1 MVSLH
6 RPAATLF
13 LACALPIFCMA
24 QMAATLNGT
33 VEDQSAAVIS
43 SAKATLLNE
52 NSGECRRVATDEEGH
67 FLFKNLAG
75 GEYLLS
81 VESAGFQNFETTV
94 RVAGASLNLNIR
106 MKIAAGEQV
115 TVRSTPADRVSPE
128 SNSDALK
135 INDNFLRVLPAE
147 SQNLS
152 PLLARFLS
160 PAASGTGGPSIV
172 VDGIEADQLDDL
184 PVSAIKRMAI
194 NRNPY
199 SAEYRR
205 PGKARVEVTTKT
217 GSTTLF
223 HGGLALY
230 WRNSAFDARNALAKT
245 KSDLNRSV
253 WDATFSGPFLWKKA
267 SFFLAAQQLTSD
279 ESVVVNALTPT
290 GPLFENVP
298 TSLRG
303 SDFLGRID
311 LRRSSHL
318 LSFLCGF
325 SRKRDDNRTVGGLN
339 LLETRSGETNRAD
352 RIQFTDQATLS
363 PTLLNTI
370 RIFARKRTI
379 RVGALPMGPATVVNG
394 AFVGGVPQ
402 ASKVEHQD
410 FFEIDN
416 TTVHTHGNHMFR
428 FGETAR
434 IWTVHGMDQSNLGG
448 TFEFGDLHHLAL
460 QRPYV
465 FRINQG
471 SSGVSFSVHEVSGF
485 LQGDLKLHSALS
497 VSAGVRYEWQ
507 SALDRRNSLAP
518 RLAIA
523 YAPGDQKT
531 VFRAGAGIFYENLPE
546 AAIWRASILNGIQQ
560 TEWVLS
566 NPTYPNAGSPGN
578 WNVPPSA
585 FHLARD
591 LQVPYLLN
599 ASVSVER
606 ELSTGTQLTL
616 ETHTVR
622 GLHLF
627 RTRDTNAPLPQTG
640 VRPLSGFLNLNQLE
654 STAAMRST
662 GFSVNFRG
670 HLGKRAYIVAQYT
683 LSNTINDAAG
693 LFSLPA
699 NNYDL
704 RAERGRAGFD
714 RRHQLTLTGMV
725 DLPAST
731 RIGAVLALSSA
742 PPFDITTGFD
752 DNHDTVA
759 TDRPPGITRN
769 AGQATGMAQLDLR
782 CTKLVRLPHL
792 LNREGAAKHF
802 DLSID
807 AFNVLNHTNYNTY
820 VGVTSSA
827 LFGRPVTALP
837 ARTVQVS
844 IRYRF

>member
-1 MVSLH
+1 
-6 RPAATLF
+6 
-13 LACALPIFCMA
+13 
-24 QMAATLNGT
+24 
-33 VEDQSAAVIS
+33 
-43 SAKATLLNE
+43 
-52 NSGECRRVATDEEGH
+52 
-67 FLFKNLAG
+67 
-75 GEYLLS
+75 
-81 VESAGFQNFETTV
+81 
-94 RVAGASLNLNIR
+94 
-106 MKIAAGEQV
+106 
-115 TVRSTPADRVSPE
+115 
-128 SNSDALK
+128 
-135 INDNFLRVLPAE
+135 
-147 SQNLS
+147 
-152 PLLARFLS
+152 
-160 PAASGTGGPSIV
+160 
-172 VDGIEADQLDDL
+172 
-184 PVSAIKRMAI
+184 MAI

-230 WRNSAFDARNALAKT
+230 WRNSAFDARNALAQT

-370 RIFARKRTI
+370 RIFARKLTI

-485 LQGDLKLHSALS
+485 LHRDLKLHSALS

-531 VFRAGAGIFYENLPE
+531 VFRAGIFYENLPE

-560 TEWVLS
+560 IEWVLS
-566 NPTYPNAGSPGN
+566 SPPYPNAGSPGN
-578 WNVPPSA
+578 WNVPPST

-725 DLPAST
+725 DL
-731 RIGAVLALSSA
+731 
-742 PPFDITTGFD
+742 
-752 DNHDTVA
+752 
-759 TDRPPGITRN
+759 RN
-769 AGQATGMAQLDLR
+769 AGQATGLAQLDLR

-792 LNREGAAKHF
+792 LNREGAAKRF